1 MSKKQRK
8 DVGQVAGEKAAAAV
22 GWAAGMVR
30 GAWPWPWPWPT
41 DPHPHFTRFTHFFTH
56 FTHFTP
62 PPH

>member
-41 DPHPHFTRFTHFFTH
+41 DPHPHFTRFT
-56 FTHFTP
+56 P
-62 PPH
+62 PAH